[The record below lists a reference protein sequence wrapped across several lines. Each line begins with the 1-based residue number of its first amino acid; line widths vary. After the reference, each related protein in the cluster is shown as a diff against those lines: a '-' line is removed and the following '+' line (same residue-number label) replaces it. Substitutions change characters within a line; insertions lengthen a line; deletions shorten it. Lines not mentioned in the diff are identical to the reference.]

1 MTNDPIDQW
10 LKMSIPNPELI
21 DAHADLDYSLEKII
35 QLFIDSDTEIDAQDA
50 TWMTAIAVSYLYNFL
65 LADRTQ
71 LDHVKGVHAEFRTLR
86 EKNKL
91 EMLLQK

>member
-10 LKMSIPNPELI
+10 LKQSVPNPEI
-21 DAHADLDYSLEKII
+21 VDAHADLDYSLEKII
-35 QLFIDSDTEIDAQDA
+35 QLFIDSDPEIDAQAA
-50 TWMTAIAVSYLYNFL
+50 TWMTAIAISYLYHFL
-65 LADRTQ
+65 LKDHTQ
-71 LDHVKGVHAEFRTLR
+71 IDHIKGVHTEFRTLR